1 MTRSLSLHSLL
12 AVLLAALM
20 LVPTDT
26 IRADEAEFVL
36 KFATVAPDGT
46 PWAEQLKSV
55 KARIEADSD
64 GRIKMKLF
72 LGGSL
77 GGEVESVRDL
87 RRGRIQGFGGSTA
100 AVAEG
105 AGIPALQLMELP
117 FLFES
122 FEEADHVLD
131 DVISSDLEAQ
141 LVAKGFVLGFWHENG
156 WRNFATKDKA
166 IHTVA
171 DLSGMKMRSQESPA
185 HLGMYRA
192 LGAQAESIPVPE
204 VLGALQTGMVDGFDN
219 TPLFSAATGWYE
231 GVEFYTISQH
241 IYQPAAIIYSKA
253 FMDSLPADLQ
263 AVVLGDPHAE
273 SVAGRSSVRVMRDDL
288 LANFREAGLTVYEM
302 TAAERAPFRD
312 ATRKVHDEMADT
324 VGRDLLNKVYGA
336 LQTYR
341 AGQ

>member
-1 MTRSLSLHSLL
+1 MSRIFSLHTVLAAALSLLL
-12 AVLLAALM
+12 VLPAHT
-20 LVPTDT
+20 P
-26 IRADEAEFVL
+26 RAQEAEFVL

-46 PWAEQLKSV
+46 PWAEHIKGV
-55 KARIEADSD
+55 KKRIESESN
-64 GRIKMKLF
+64 GRIKMKIF

-87 RRGRIQGFGGSTA
+87 RRGRIQGFAGTTA

-105 AGIPALQLMELP
+105 AGIPALQVMELP

-131 DVISSDLEAQ
+131 NVISDDLEAA
-141 LVAKGFVLGFWHENG
+141 LNAKGFVLGFWHENG
-156 WRNFATKDKA
+156 WRNFATKAKP

-171 DLSGMKMRSQESPA
+171 DLEGMKMRSQESPA

-192 LGAQAESIPVPE
+192 LGAQAEAIPAPE

-219 TPLFSAATGWYE
+219 TALFSAASGWYE
-231 GVEFYTISQH
+231 GVNYFTISQH
-241 IYQPAAIIYSKA
+241 IYQPAAVIYSKT
-253 FMDSLPADLQ
+253 FMDGLPADLQ
-263 AVVLGDPHAE
+263 AVVLGDSHAE
-273 SVAGRSSVRVMRDDL
+273 SVTGRASVRAMGDDL
-288 LANFREAGLTVYEM
+288 FANFEEAGLTVYRM
-302 TAAERAPFRD
+302 TEAERAPFRD

-324 VGRDLLNKVYGA
+324 VGTALLQKVYDA
-336 LQTYR
+336 QAAFR